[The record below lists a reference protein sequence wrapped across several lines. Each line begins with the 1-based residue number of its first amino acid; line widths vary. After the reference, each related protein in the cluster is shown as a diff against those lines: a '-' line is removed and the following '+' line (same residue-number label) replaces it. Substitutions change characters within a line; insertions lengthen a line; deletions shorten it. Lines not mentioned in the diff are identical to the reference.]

1 MIEIYLVSG
10 HAPSLICDVQHMS
23 VGTWELNRWCTPC
36 MIFHSIYGHSC
47 GGTEGLDDR
56 RGSSNLS
63 TVKTGMFEG

>member
-1 MIEIYLVSG
+1 
-10 HAPSLICDVQHMS
+10 
-23 VGTWELNRWCTPC
+23 

-47 GGTEGLDDR
+47 GGTEGLNDR